1 MELDLSDCKKL
12 EPTDFCNLNG
22 KISISLLI
30 NIFFSFI
37 KIFKIQQKGLKFL
50 TKLDASKTKMNDL
63 AIKEMKLPNLR
74 HLYLT
79 DTNITDL
86 GISLLP
92 SKNII
97 CKNPIT

>member
-1 MELDLSDCKKL
+1 
-12 EPTDFCNLNG
+12 
-22 KISISLLI
+22 
-30 NIFFSFI
+30 
-37 KIFKIQQKGLKFL
+37 
-50 TKLDASKTKMNDL
+50 MNDL